1 MEFQVWETNDDVD
14 AGHGVNEIAF
24 CKPGCDIKSDEMMEM
39 PGKCGEGPPNEMT
52 QEPEN
57 HPQGENGHAMM
68 DCPDKLTHHAKE
80 AATANDQGLSGEGE
94 SSG

>member
-1 MEFQVWETNDDVD
+1 MEFQVWETNDDMWTLGMASMKLHFVSR
-14 AGHGVNEIAF
+14 GVIS
-24 CKPGCDIKSDEMMEM
+24 SDEMMEM

-68 DCPDKLTHHAKE
+68 DCPDKMTHHAKE